1 MQNIDHIAIVV
12 HDLDA
17 ALTTYR
23 DALGLPLERIED
35 VPAEQVRV
43 AFLPFPQ
50 GDSSLEL
57 VQPTTADSGIA
68 KFLDKRGEG
77 IHHICLAVENI
88 ESAIAQM
95 KAKGLAVL
103 DDKPKVRHDGQK
115 YVFVHP
121 KSTHGVLLELYEKGN
136 DT

>member
-12 HDLDA
+12 QDLEA
-17 ALTTYR
+17 ALAVYQ
-23 DALGLPLERIED
+23 DALGLSLERVED

-57 VQPTTADSGIA
+57 VQPTSDDSGIA
-68 KFLDKRGEG
+68 KFLNKRGEG
-77 IHHICLAVENI
+77 IHHICLAVDDI
-88 ESAIAQM
+88 ELAITQI
-95 KAKGLAVL
+95 KAKGLEVL
-103 DDKPKVRHDGQK
+103 DDKPKVRHNGQK

-121 KSTHGVLLELYEKGN
+121 RSAHGVLLELYETQN
-136 DT
+136 